1 MSAHMLAL
9 LTTLGASTDHA
20 ILQDRVDVCGYVY
33 PVEGYSADI
42 GKLHIELPANDRLIV
57 NGRVLAQH
65 TRYDEGSTP
74 RPWQD
79 SANTAEIAVAQD
91 YVLVR
96 TEWTDCVDYGWS
108 RIYVLDQSGS
118 LIVTNALWSMHDE
131 SWFKMDATGLTFA
144 SDWFCGKDGGAPA
157 GRAYVYVLRK
167 GSTSFRKEER
177 DWKETCGDTASLR
190 ANRVFFTPMQ
200 PILPTNK

>member
-1 MSAHMLAL
+1 MSAHILVL
-9 LTTLGASTDHA
+9 LTTLGASAGQT
-20 ILQDRVDVCGYVY
+20 ISQDRIDVCGYVY

-65 TRYDEGSTP
+65 TRYDEDSTP
-74 RPWQD
+74 RPWHD
-79 SANTAEIAVAQD
+79 SANTAEIAVTQD

-96 TEWTDCVDYGWS
+96 TMWTDCVDYSWS
-108 RIYVLDQSGS
+108 RIYVLNQSGS
-118 LIVTNALWSMHDE
+118 LVATNALWSMHDK
-131 SWFKMDATGLTFA
+131 SWFMVDTAELTFA

-157 GRAYVYVLRK
+157 GRTYVYVLRK
-167 GSTSFRKEER
+167 GSKTFRKEER
-177 DWKETCGDTASLR
+177 DWKETCSDTASLR

-200 PILPTNK
+200 PILPAVK